1 LFTGRRLNILDANSL
16 TIQYN
21 RNRYY
26 DPETGRWL
34 TQEFGITPNPDKP
47 NRFNVLGQYKDG
59 ANLHEYVKSHPI
71 ISVDADGNVAAEK
84 EKDMGFRP
92 KENLTDTE
100 IETGLQYIIRD
111 GITSQAMGVLT
122 GGAFLIA
129 FAVKLGASNLVIG
142 LLAAIGPLSQLL
154 QLPSIFLVEKIRNR
168 RLITVVAAGLSRV
181 CWLIIALSPFI
192 FPSKIAMAV
201 LLILLIAVSAFGAI
215 AGCSWNSWMRDII
228 PENIMGSFFSKR
240 MRIAVGV
247 GIVLS
252 ILAAVYLDFWKKQF
266 ADQELVGYSILF
278 FVGFVAGMIGLF
290 FLARTPEIRM
300 PQVQERPK
308 ILKLLS
314 QPFRDENFR
323 KLIAFMCSW
332 NFAVNLAGPFFMVY
346 MLKRLGLSMSFIIGL
361 SIVSQ
366 VFNFLFLK
374 IWGKYTDRFSNK
386 SVLAIS
392 GPLFILSILAWTFTT
407 MPEKYILT
415 IPLLIII
422 HIVMGLSSAG
432 VSLASGNISLKL
444 APRGQ
449 ATSYLATNTITNSI
463 AAGIAPILGGKFAD
477 FFAGRELA
485 WTLKYTSPTGE
496 FALPTLN
503 LQQWDFFFAFAFIIG
518 LYALHRLAMVKEVG
532 EVEEKIV
539 AQELFTEVR
548 TQVRTLSSVEGVKQ
562 MISFPITV
570 VRNMTER
577 IVPNAK
583 Q

>member
-1 LFTGRRLNILDANSL
+1 LITKKLKSNDYSFWKGGAITFKTEDTLNENQ
-16 TIQYN
+16 IQSA
-21 RNRYY
+21 
-26 DPETGRWL
+26 L
-34 TQEFGITPNPDKP
+34 KF
-47 NRFNVLGQYKDG
+47 
-59 ANLHEYVKSHPI
+59 
-71 ISVDADGNVAAEK
+71 
-84 EKDMGFRP
+84 
-92 KENLTDTE
+92 
-100 IETGLQYIIRD
+100 IIRD
-111 GITSQAMGVLT
+111 GVASQAMGILT

-129 FAVKLGASNLVIG
+129 FAVKLGASNFVIG

-168 RLITVVAAGLSRV
+168 RLITVVAAGLSRL

-192 FPSKIAMAV
+192 FPAKIAIAV
-201 LLILLIAVSAFGAI
+201 LLVLLTVVSAFGAI

-247 GIVLS
+247 GIALS

-266 ADQELVGYSILF
+266 ADQELAGYSILF
-278 FVGFVAGMIGLF
+278 LVGFAAGMLGLL
-290 FLARTPEIRM
+290 FLAKTPETKM
-300 PQVQERPK
+300 PQILEKQK

-314 QPFRDENFR
+314 RPFKDENFR

-374 IWGKYTDRFSNK
+374 IWGRYTDRFSNK

-392 GPLFILSILAWTFTT
+392 GPLFIFSILAWTFTT
-407 MPEKYILT
+407 MPEKYFLT
-415 IPLLIII
+415 IPLLVAI
-422 HIVMGLSSAG
+422 HVVMGLASAG

-444 APRGQ
+444 APKGQ
-449 ATSYLATNTITNSI
+449 ATAYLATNTITNSI

-477 FFAGRELA
+477 FFSGRQLD
-485 WTLKYTSPTGE
+485 WTLKYTSPSGE

-503 LQQWDFFFAFAFIIG
+503 LQQWDFFFAFAFLIG
-518 LYALHRLAMVKEVG
+518 LYALHRLAMVKEEG

-562 MISFPITV
+562 MISFPISMIRNITV
-570 VRNMTER
+570 RM
-577 IVPNAK
+577 IPNGEK
-583 Q
+583 QKN